1 MGAVPNGPPRPMYV
15 LQWSEATSTRL
26 HVQGHVAIHHK
37 INTRRNYASIYIVM
51 YQDSNGQKYAGDV
64 YGNVADA
71 EEARERAESCASA
84 WVVQRDL
91 WKDE

>member
-1 MGAVPNGPPRPMYV
+1 MQV
-15 LQWSEATSTRL
+15 
-26 HVQGHVAIHHK
+26 
-37 INTRRNYASIYIVM
+37 YIVM

-64 YGNVADA
+64 YENVADA
-71 EEARERAESCASA
+71 EGEARERAESCASA